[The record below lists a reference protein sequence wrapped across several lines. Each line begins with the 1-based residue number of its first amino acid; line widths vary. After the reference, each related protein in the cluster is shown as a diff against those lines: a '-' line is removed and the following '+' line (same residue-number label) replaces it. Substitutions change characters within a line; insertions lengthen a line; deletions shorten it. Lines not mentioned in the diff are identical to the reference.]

1 MTKKVPSSELENR
14 MYRFRKRMDASN
26 PYWEIA
32 VIFSKINLYYF
43 TGTMQDG
50 MLIIPKNGD
59 ATFWVRRSYER
70 ALDESLFSNI
80 EPMNSFRD
88 AAGSIGKVSR
98 TSDAGKADNA
108 GNAGNSSKLPDTVY
122 LETEVVPLAL
132 YQRFQK
138 YFPFKAVK
146 PVDPQ
151 IAAVRAV
158 KSEYELSLMR
168 DAGRIHQHVLEDLV
182 PEMLREG
189 MSEADLESE
198 LFSLMIEEG
207 HHGVI
212 RFGMFDTKMILGNVC
227 FGESSIYPCYFNG
240 PGGKRG
246 LSPAVPELGSRDRKL
261 KKGDLVFVDIG
272 CEVEGYHTDKTT
284 TYMFGSALPQ
294 YAVDI
299 HRKCVDI
306 QNEAASMLK
315 PGAIPSEIYN
325 TIMNKLDEEFLVNF
339 MGFGNHKV
347 KFLGHG
353 IGLFVD
359 ETPVI
364 ARGFDEPLQEGMV
377 FALEP
382 KKGIENIGMVGIE
395 NTFIVTKE
403 GGECITGDNPGLIPV
418 F

>member
-1 MTKKVPSSELENR
+1 MTKKVPLTELKNR
-14 MYRFRKRMDASN
+14 MRSFRKRMDTSS
-26 PYWEIA
+26 PEWEIA

-59 ATFWVRRSYER
+59 AIFWVRRSYER

-88 AAGSIGKVSR
+88 AATGISG
-98 TSDAGKADNA
+98 
-108 GNAGNSSKLPDTVY
+108 LPDTVY

-138 YFPFKAVK
+138 YFPFKNVK
-146 PVDPQ
+146 SVDTQ
-151 IAAVRAV
+151 ISAVRAV
-158 KSEYELSLMR
+158 KSEYELSLTR
-168 DAGRIHQHVLEDLV
+168 EAGRIHQHVLEDLV
-182 PEMLREG
+182 PEMLQEG
-189 MSEADLESE
+189 MSETDLATE
-198 LFSLMIEEG
+198 LFSVMVEEG
-207 HHGVI
+207 HDGLC
-212 RFGMFDTKMILGNVC
+212 RFGMFDTEMFLGNVC
-227 FGESSIYPCYFNG
+227 FGESSIYPSYFNG
-240 PGGKRG
+240 PGGNYG
-246 LSPAVPELGSRDRKL
+246 MSPAVPLIGSRDRKL
-261 KKGDLVFVDIG
+261 RKGDLVFIDVG
-272 CEVEGYHTDKTT
+272 CGVEGYNTDKTT
-284 TYMFGSALPQ
+284 TYMFGSSLPQ
-294 YAVDI
+294 FAINI
-299 HRKCVDI
+299 HNKCVAI

-325 TIMNKLDEEFLVNF
+325 TIMSGLDNEFLQNF
-339 MGFGNHKV
+339 MGFGNRKV

-353 IGLFVD
+353 VGLLID
-359 ETPVI
+359 ELPVI
-364 ARGFDEPLQEGMV
+364 AEGFDEPMQEGMV

-395 NTFIVTKE
+395 NTFIVTAE